1 MKSIFKMRNSRW
13 SSFFKLKYIF
23 VNYITFNILLNFRSL
38 LKILSIKGCCYYK
51 FLNNGSFLLF
61 TFCAVSKILNKSGIF
76 FLSIMI
82 ISHRI
87 MWNNTIFEITVR
99 TNYFTEPVNKMFFKY
114 FMNLNSIDK
123 KFFQFVLHICFF
135 SFQVIE
141 LRFYVQLQIIIE
153 IFKGFI

>member
-1 MKSIFKMRNSRW
+1 MKSVFKMRNSRW

-23 VNYITFNILLNFRSL
+23 VNYITFNIWLNFRSL
-38 LKILSIKGCCYYK
+38 LKILSIKWCCYYT
-51 FLNNGSFLLF
+51 FLNKGSFLLF

-87 MWNNTIFEITVR
+87 MWNNIIFEITVP
-99 TNYFTEPVNKMFFKY
+99 TNYFIEPVDKMFLKY

-123 KFFQFVLHICFF
+123 KFFQFVLRICFF
-135 SFQVIE
+135 
-141 LRFYVQLQIIIE
+141 
-153 IFKGFI
+153 